1 MGEIRMKNRENGPCR
16 GSIMALGKWALVI
29 IVGIGAA
36 AYARMDLSQSGSDA
50 NVGASGKTIKCCPI
64 VVPPEPRCRSPL
76 KPPHWAGHKS
86 HWTGRWNRW
95 RKAKAEAKAKAEV
108 KVRVHAKARA
118 EAKAKERTKAKANT
132 KARNETPTKI
142 RGDAKTSNK
151 AMGSK
156 AKAMAKAL
164 AKARAEAMVWLWR
177 K

>member
-86 HWTGRWNRW
+86 HWTGQ
-95 RKAKAEAKAKAEV
+95 
-108 KVRVHAKARA
+108 
-118 EAKAKERTKAKANT
+118 AKANT